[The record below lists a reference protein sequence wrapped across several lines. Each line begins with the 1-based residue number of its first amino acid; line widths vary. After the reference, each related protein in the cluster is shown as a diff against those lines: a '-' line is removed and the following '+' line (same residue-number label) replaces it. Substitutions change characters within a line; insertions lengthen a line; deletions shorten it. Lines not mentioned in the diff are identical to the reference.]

1 MNLLN
6 LLFNKKMIRKRLI
19 IGLAL
24 NYQIKNNILN
34 FLKLINFIFSSI
46 LKIDLI
52 IISTQNH
59 EKLSFFENILINENK
74 SYLFDF
80 SNYHEMINKCNL
92 MDDDILFAFNDT
104 FGNGRKLGIGLF
116 IFILASLIMCIYSNT
131 IKKIY
136 CPFDEDDYGYWI
148 CPYFFIG
155 KIVNLKN
162 LNFTNWG
169 LCSKKINK
177 QIKLKL
183 VYWLNNEWRSRL
195 NVTSRQKK
203 VKYRILIIEREL
215 INSFELNEIY
225 KFSKKNV
232 LRALNSFI

>member
-1 MNLLN
+1 
-6 LLFNKKMIRKRLI
+6 MIRKRLI

-24 NYQIKNNILN
+24 NYQIKNNIFN

-46 LKIDLI
+46 LKIDLK
-52 IISTQNH
+52 IISTQND
-59 EKLSFFENILINENK
+59 EKLLFFKNILINENK

-80 SNYHEMINKCNL
+80 SNYHEMINQSNL

-116 IFILASLIMCIYSNT
+116 IFILVSLIMCIFSNT

-136 CPFDEDDYGYWI
+136 CPIDEDEYGYWI

-162 LNFTNWG
+162 LNFTDWR

-183 VYWLNNEWRSRL
+183 IYWLNNKWRSRL
-195 NVTSRQKK
+195 NATCSQKK
-203 VKYRILIIEREL
+203 IKYRVLIIEREL
-215 INSFELNEIY
+215 INTLEFNQIC
-225 KFSKKNV
+225 KFSKKNL